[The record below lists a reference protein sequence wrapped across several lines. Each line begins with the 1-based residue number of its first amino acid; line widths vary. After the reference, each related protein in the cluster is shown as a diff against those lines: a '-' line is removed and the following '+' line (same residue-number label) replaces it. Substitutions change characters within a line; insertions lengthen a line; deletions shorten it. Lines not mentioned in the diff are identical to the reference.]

1 MYFQYAMRTAI
12 FAALLAVGSVAS
24 ANEGSSDSK
33 FSRDNSSQLRGAN
46 AATRAGTKQTRPDN
60 PELNPVD
67 SWIKLIANN
76 KPFII
81 YGSIASFGI
90 LMMGLAIG
98 SASSNPKK
106 GPSAELELLKHEK
119 EKAENLAKIKSEFLN
134 QVSHELRTPLA
145 VIIGYIECITDGL
158 YGEIEAKHQEILQ
171 VVAKQSSHLKNMID
185 QILIYSRLEAGKQP
199 VRAEDLLLTKLVG
212 ELKDTFDFLCKQKG
226 LEMHWELPND
236 PMQIRSDLG
245 RVKEVISNLLQ
256 NAIKYTDRGSVKLG
270 IEKLATKDSIMIE
283 VSDTG
288 MGISEHHL
296 ANIFEPFM
304 QVHKTSTE
312 NSRGGI
318 GLGLSIV
325 KKHLEQIKGTISV
338 ESELGK
344 GTTFRVILPRSYDK
358 PRSKADRLFG
368 LIARRTP
375 GTTYPS
381 RTSNSHSDTSPH
393 NAANTHHAVG

>member
-1 MYFQYAMRTAI
+1 MRTAI
-12 FAALLAVGSVAS
+12 FAALLAVGSVAA
-24 ANEGSSDSK
+24 ANEGLSESK
-33 FSRDNSSQLRGAN
+33 LSRDSSPQPRGAN
-46 AATRAGTKQTRPDN
+46 ASTRAGTKQTRPDN
-60 PELNPVD
+60 PEFNPVN
-67 SWIKLIANN
+67 SWVQLIANN
-76 KPFII
+76 KPIII

-119 EKAENLAKIKSEFLN
+119 EKAENLAKLKSEFLN

-226 LEMHWELPND
+226 LEMRWELPND

-256 NAIKYTDRGSVKLG
+256 NAIKYTDRGSVKLR
-270 IEKLATKDSIMIE
+270 IEKLAAKDSIMVE

-325 KKHLEQIKGTISV
+325 KKHLEQIKGSISV

-358 PRSKADRLFG
+358 PRSKAERLFG
-368 LIARRTP
+368 LIARRDP
-375 GTTYPS
+375 VTTHPALA
-381 RTSNSHSDTSPH
+381 SNSHSDTGPH
-393 NAANTHHAVG
+393 NAANTHHLVG